1 MKKLPLL
8 ITAALLV
15 AVLSGCS
22 VLYPNWGKPTDSPSP
37 SKTKTDTPTPD
48 PTDTQTA
55 TPTPTDKADAT
66 VEIVDA
72 YVDSA
77 NGVIQVI
84 AQISNF
90 SEDGGTCTATFTS
103 GSKTVKVSQPA
114 ESNAANT
121 QCHPLEINLGGLP
134 AGQGSITVTYESKK
148 YYGVSAPSS
157 VTL

>member
-1 MKKLPLL
+1 MKKLPLV
-8 ITAALLV
+8 ITAVFLV
-15 AVLSGCS
+15 SVLSGCS

-37 SKTKTDTPTPD
+37 TKTKTHTTTPA
-48 PTDTQTA
+48 PTDTQTSN
-55 TPTPTDKADAT
+55 PTPTDKADAAVT
-66 VEIVDA
+66 IVDA
-72 YVDSA
+72 YLDSA
-77 NGVIQVI
+77 NGVIQII

-103 GSKTVKVSQPA
+103 GSKTVRVSQPA
-114 ESNAANT
+114 ESNAVNT

-157 VTL
+157 VIF

>member
-8 ITAALLV
+8 VTAVLLAL
-15 AVLSGCS
+15 VLSGCS
-22 VLYPNWGKPTDSPSP
+22 FLYPNMGKPTDSPSP
-37 SKTKTDTPTPD
+37 SKTHTKTPTSN
-48 PTDTQTA
+48 PTDTQTS
-55 TPTPTDKADAT
+55 TPTPTDKAAAN
-66 VEIVDA
+66 VEILDA
-72 YVDSA
+72 YADTA

-84 AQISNF
+84 AQVTNF

-134 AGQGSITVTYESKK
+134 AGVGTITVTYESKK

-157 VTL
+157 VTI